1 VRSEKAFHA
10 SLYHC
15 VNIAEK
21 SDFGYD
27 SLMKRFL
34 VFIIVFVISCLP
46 VHSDEIDGKTSLQ
59 KGKAQL
65 EKKKFQDAILSLSQA
80 EKEFQL
86 LGDYALLWLSDAYH
100 ETGNHAESLKAV
112 RKLLG
117 KYPLS
122 PLAKRARF
130 AEIREAE
137 EVSEDGV
144 GTLYES
150 YLKDFPD
157 DSEIKFL
164 YAGWL
169 KKDGQKEKARAVF
182 KDVYTDAG
190 PFSEKAYGELTP
202 SDITAED
209 LVKKASNLLK
219 AADYRGAESDLRSA
233 IKKDDGSL
241 KNEILR
247 SLGLSLF
254 RQRKYLEAADVYKNL
269 KDRYWEIR
277 SLYRAGEKEKVDFA
291 VNELSRGRDR
301 RFGSILVALAS
312 DRRRDGDFKE
322 ALNMYRTVIDRYPS
336 DREDALWGMG
346 WTYLRSG
353 ENKKA
358 TGIFSKLYETYGD
371 SKYLYW
377 KARSLQKDGQDAS
390 ELYQVLLGKEREFY
404 TVMTYALHKESAGKS
419 WKFVK
424 GVSVTPPKNIP
435 RAQRK
440 MDRIEALIELGL
452 SKEALSELIYVS
464 QDIDSVEDI
473 PYLCSKFQELGN
485 YRYSVRLASRAPYTE
500 ELQSYLY
507 PRVHWDIVSRVSA
520 QYGIDPLL
528 VLSVIREESRFDPM
542 ARSTAGAF
550 GLMQLMPATA
560 RRFDSR
566 LKSSQDIFGVENN
579 IRIGVCYLN
588 QLIKEFGSYTYAIAA
603 YNAGEDIVRQWLK
616 KGQYG
621 SADQFIEDIPYDETR
636 NYVKK
641 VLTSFFEYKRMTAT
655 GDDAVEIPVGKL

>member
-1 VRSEKAFHA
+1 
-10 SLYHC
+10 
-15 VNIAEK
+15 
-21 SDFGYD
+21 
-27 SLMKRFL
+27 MKRFL
-34 VFIIVFVISCLP
+34 VFIMVFVISCLP
-46 VHSDEIDGKTSLQ
+46 VHSDEINGKTSLQ
-59 KGKAQL
+59 KGKDQL
-65 EKKKFQDAILSLSQA
+65 EKKKFQDAISSLSQA
-80 EKEFQL
+80 EKEFPL

-100 ETGNHAESLKAV
+100 ETGNHPESLKAV
-112 RKLLG
+112 RKLLK

-122 PLAKRARF
+122 PLARRARF

-157 DSEIKFL
+157 DSEMKFL
-164 YAGWL
+164 YACWL
-169 KKDGQKEKARAVF
+169 KKDGQTDKAKSVF

-190 PFSEKAYGELTP
+190 PFSGMAYSEL
-202 SDITAED
+202 SSADITAED
-209 LVKKASNLLK
+209 LVKRASNLLK

-241 KNEILR
+241 KNEILG

-254 RQRKYLEAADVYKNL
+254 RQRKYLEAADVYKSL

-277 SLYRAGEKEKVDFA
+277 ALYRAGEKEKVNSA
-291 VNELSRGRDR
+291 VDELSRGRDR

-336 DREDALWGMG
+336 EQEDALWGMG

-353 ENKKA
+353 EYKKA
-358 TGIFSKLYETYGD
+358 SGIFSRLYGTYGD

-377 KARSLQKDGQDAS
+377 KARSLQKDGLDAS
-390 ELYQVLLGKEREFY
+390 GLYQALLGKEREFY
-404 TVMTYALHKESAGKS
+404 SIMTYALNKESTGKN
-419 WKFVK
+419 WKFIK
-424 GVSVTPPKNIP
+424 GVTPAKGVPK
-435 RAQRK
+435 AQRK

-464 QDIDSVEDI
+464 QDIDSIEDI
-473 PYLCSKFQELGN
+473 PYLCLKFQELGN
-485 YRYSVRLASRAPYTE
+485 YRYSVRLAARAPYTE
-500 ELQSYLY
+500 ELQSCLY
-507 PRVHWDIVSRVSA
+507 PRVHWDIVNRISA
-520 QYGIDPLL
+520 QYDIDPLL
-528 VLSVIREESRFDPM
+528 VLSIIREESRFDPG
-542 ARSTAGAF
+542 ARSAAGAL

-560 RRFDSR
+560 HRFNSTVKVR
-566 LKSSQDIFGVENN
+566 LKNSHDIFEVENN
-579 IRIGVCYLN
+579 IRIGVCYLSH
-588 QLIKEFGSYTYAIAA
+588 LIKEFGSYTYAIAA
-603 YNAGEDIVRQWLK
+603 YNAGEDMVREWLK

-655 GDDAVEIPVGKL
+655 GDGAVEIPVGKL